1 MVFPVDSHGNRKRQE
16 ATPACLELS
25 AKAQDTGGGEAPWPK
40 NRGRFFSWKKM
51 GRITGVES

>member
-25 AKAQDTGGGEAPWPK
+25 AKAQDIGGGEAPWPAPWK
-40 NRGRFFSWKKM
+40 GSVGKKM